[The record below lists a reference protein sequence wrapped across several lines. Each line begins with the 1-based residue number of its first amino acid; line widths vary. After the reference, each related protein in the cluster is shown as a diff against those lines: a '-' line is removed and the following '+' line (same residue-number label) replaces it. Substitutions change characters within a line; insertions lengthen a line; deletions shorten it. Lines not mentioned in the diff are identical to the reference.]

1 MLTHPLGQHSKA
13 SSAVAI
19 VTLYLANFGSS
30 RQYIV
35 LSPAQYGNKSYCNV
49 IVMGNGSEGTCVH
62 W

>member
-35 LSPAQYGNKSYCNV
+35 LSPAQYGNKSTA
-49 IVMGNGSEGTCVH
+49 M
-62 W
+62 